1 VSRWFAVALLS
12 VAVYSQ
18 SRVEPQFVYSAKVD
32 SIVDGDTMDLVI
44 DLGFRTTTEQRVR
57 LLGVDCPEVKGSTK
71 KAGDAATEATR
82 RWVKSHSGLVIRT
95 LKTKK
100 QADSFGRYLVEVFGD
115 TDGKQESLNQHL
127 LDEGF
132 AVPYRE

>member
-1 VSRWFAVALLS
+1 MTRWIFAAVAVL
-12 VAVYSQ
+12 AFASQ
-18 SRVEPQFVYSAKVD
+18 PRVEPQYTYAVKVD

-115 TDGKQESLNQHL
+115 ADGKQESLNQYL

>member
-1 VSRWFAVALLS
+1 MTRWIFPAVAVLAF
-12 VAVYSQ
+12 VSQ
-18 SRVEPQFVYSAKVD
+18 PRVEPKYTYAVKVD
-32 SIVDGDTMDLVI
+32 SVVDGDTMDLVI

-57 LLGVDCPEVKGSTK
+57 LLSVDCPEVKGATK

-82 RWVKSHSGLVIRT
+82 RWVKSHAGLVIRT

-115 TDGKQESLNQHL
+115 ADGKQESLNQYL